1 MPGETWL
8 EAPLPSFLKIL
19 TPWMLSKG
27 YELKGWKG
35 HMCMKVRQLQGE
47 ER

>member
-8 EAPLPSFLKIL
+8 EASTELLKDFDPL
-19 TPWMLSKG
+19 MLSKG

-35 HMCMKVRQLQGE
+35 LACV
-47 ER
+47 